1 VPKNE
6 ALWGGL
12 AGSYHMTWP
21 VATLYAAFYLHRS
34 GYGSLAQVIHDGAV

>member
-1 VPKNE
+1 MVVAIVPKNE

-12 AGSYHMTWP
+12 AGSYHMTRP

-34 GYGSLAQVIHDGAV
+34 GYGSLA